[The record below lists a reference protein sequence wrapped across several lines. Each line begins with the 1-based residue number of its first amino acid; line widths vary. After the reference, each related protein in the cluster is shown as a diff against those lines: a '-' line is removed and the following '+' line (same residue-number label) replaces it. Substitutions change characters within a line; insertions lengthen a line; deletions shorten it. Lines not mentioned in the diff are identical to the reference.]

1 MSRISHGQLEM
12 RPRRSRRREEADFM
26 AKVRVCFL
34 TSAATNAGGTAGKPP
49 GAIWLNAASG
59 MAPVHGNYP

>member
-1 MSRISHGQLEM
+1 
-12 RPRRSRRREEADFM
+12 M
-26 AKVRVCFL
+26 AKVRVRFL
-34 TSAATNAGGTAGKPP
+34 TSAATNSGGTAGKPP